1 MIADRQALD
10 ATSKVVDRWSREG
23 GSISTEEL
31 KELAGSNYTIH
42 NGNICRNGRK
52 SSGITHK
59 FGRVVETGGGHFYVA
74 VGVGVSDD
82 WMQADEEGRTIVE
95 RYAALRE
102 ENDRKSSERK
112 NRKPSGRKPR
122 GYWTKERILELA
134 SQYTSRSEFRKNE
147 TSAYQSACL
156 LKIMHLLPE

>member
-1 MIADRQALD
+1 MIADTIALD
-10 ATSKVVDRWSREG
+10 AMERVIRRWQTEG
-23 GSISTEEL
+23 GTISTGEL
-31 KELAGSNYTIH
+31 QELAGSDYTIH

-59 FGRVVETGGGHFYVA
+59 FGRVVEAGGHFYVA
-74 VGVGVSDD
+74 IGAGVSDD

-102 ENDRKSSERK
+102 ENDQKSNERR

-134 SQYTSRSEFRKNE
+134 SQYPNRSEFRKNE
-147 TSAYQSACL
+147 NSAYQSACL
-156 LKIMHLLPE
+156 LKIMHLLPN